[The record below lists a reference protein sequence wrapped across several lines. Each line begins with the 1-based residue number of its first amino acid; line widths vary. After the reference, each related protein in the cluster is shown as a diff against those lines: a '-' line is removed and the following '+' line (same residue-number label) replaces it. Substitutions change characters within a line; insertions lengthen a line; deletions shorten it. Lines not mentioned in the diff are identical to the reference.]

1 MSAVSDDMD
10 CIQGGPPG
18 LSYTKPF
25 PSATPTTI
33 PAHDNKSGNTKEAE
47 GGRSRVGDASSEQN
61 TKSTSAGAEP
71 EPTVIFIP
79 PADDSS
85 IAAHERFATYMDNV
99 QSYIFTASQRLNDLT
114 GYSNIQA
121 LKDSIAA
128 QEAEVAEARTAVK
141 TSRAKYAEAIKM
153 RSETQREVNDL
164 LHRKLSWTPEDV
176 EKFTRLYRSDHANEQ
191 AEQTAQQAVTHAE
204 QVFEEASTRLGRT
217 ILARYHEEQIW
228 SDKIRQMSTW
238 GTWGLMGINILL
250 FIILQVLL
258 EPWRRRRLVRGF
270 EEKVEAALQ
279 HREHEWQLK
288 KEEAEAAAAAAAAAV
303 AALATEAAPA
313 PAPTPAEAAP
323 ALATEE
329 SSPTTTTTT
338 PATVEAD
345 AAAEAATLLCSSSQP
360 PATAEAIVDHQTPAL
375 SETTV
380 PEALLAV
387 PDTGD
392 STVAAASAHPDTE
405 EALPREPR
413 DVVQTVV
420 AAVTAAYARS
430 EAAVYQL
437 FSEQPRVVS
446 QKALTTLALEAA
458 ATGAVVTG

>member
-1 MSAVSDDMD
+1 MPQAPCRLSQTIWTAFTAARPARFYSD
-10 CIQGGPPG
+10 
-18 LSYTKPF
+18 S
-25 PSATPTTI
+25 
-33 PAHDNKSGNTKEAE
+33 KSGIPKDAE
-47 GGRSRVGDASSEQN
+47 SSRSRIGEIPSEQN
-61 TKSTSAGAEP
+61 TPSRSTGAEP

-85 IAAHERFATYMDNV
+85 IAAHTEDAASADVGAPPPSPTPPSEPTAAQPSLQARFAAYMDNV

-121 LKDSIAA
+121 LKDSITA
-128 QEAEVAEARTAVK
+128 QEAEVAEARAAVK
-141 TSRAKYAEAIKM
+141 TSRAQYSEAIKT

-191 AEQTAQQAVTHAE
+191 AEQNAQQAVTNAE
-204 QVFEEASTRLGRT
+204 QVYEEASTRLGRT

-270 EEKVEAALQ
+270 EEK
-279 HREHEWQLK
+279 
-288 KEEAEAAAAAAAAAV
+288 
-303 AALATEAAPA
+303 AAPSP
-313 PAPTPAEAAP
+313 PASEV
-323 ALATEE
+323 ALPQATTEE
-329 SSPTTTTTT
+329 SSPTTTTAETA
-338 PATVEAD
+338 AT
-345 AAAEAATLLCSSSQP
+345 EAATLLSSSAQS
-360 PATAEAIVDHQTPAL
+360 PATAEAIADQTTSLLDTAGP
-375 SETTV
+375 V
-380 PEALLAV
+380 PEAASLAISGTAETDG
-387 PDTGD
+387 DT
-392 STVAAASAHPDTE
+392 TTTAADTLSADPYSDASPQ
-405 EALPREPR
+405 EPR
-413 DVVQTVV
+413 NAVQTVV
-420 AAVTAAYARS
+420 AAVTTAYARS

-437 FSEQPRVVS
+437 FSEQPRVVT

-458 ATGAVVTG
+458 ATGAVVTGLLVLLIKPR